1 MSDTRP
7 PPCGDWL
14 LTFSGHKF
22 YPLDPRPEA
31 VCLQDIAHALAHIC
45 RWTGHV
51 SYHYSVAQHA
61 VQVALAVEQMAPD
74 LALLALHHDDAEAYL
89 GDIARPWKRN
99 LFVPAVPTL
108 TAEVESEEVA
118 AAAGFPHGYRITE
131 LRSAQSVD
139 DVEERVRAVILDA
152 LGVRVP
158 AAEAWDVIRVA
169 DNRVLQAEAETL
181 MPKHDE
187 FPSFGIAPPACQL
200 YQITPAQARDAFLMH
215 HNRLASI
222 ARLA

>member
-7 PPCGDWL
+7 PPSGDWL
-14 LTFSGHKF
+14 LTFSGLKF

-99 LFVPAVPTL
+99 LWVTQQDDDATVD
-108 TAEVESEEVA
+108 EVEE
-118 AAAGFPHGYRITE
+118 
-131 LRSAQSVD
+131 
-139 DVEERVRAVILDA
+139 
-152 LGVRVP
+152 GVR
-158 AAEAWDVIRVA
+158 DVIRVA

>member
-7 PPCGDWL
+7 PPSGDWL
-14 LTFSGHKF
+14 LTFSGLKF

-99 LFVPAVPTL
+99 LWVTQQDDDATVD
-108 TAEVESEEVA
+108 EVEE
-118 AAAGFPHGYRITE
+118 G
-131 LRSAQSVD
+131 
-139 DVEERVRAVILDA
+139 VRAVILDA

>member
-1 MSDTRP
+1 MADTRP

-31 VCLQDIAHALAHIC
+31 ICLQDIAHALSNIC

-51 SYHYSVAQHA
+51 GYHYSVAQHA

-74 LALLALHHDDAEAYL
+74 YALLALHHDDAEAYL

-99 LFVPAVPTL
+99 LLVGLEDGTAPT
-108 TAEVESEEVA
+108 VE
-118 AAAGFPHGYRITE
+118 I
-131 LRSAQSVD
+131 
-139 DVEERVRAVILDA
+139 VEERVREVILQALGITAPDDAWAVIQA
-152 LGVRVP
+152 
-158 AAEAWDVIRVA
+158 A

-181 MPKHDE
+181 MPKHPE
-187 FPSFGIAPPACQL
+187 FPIFGRKPLACTTFRQS
-200 YQITPAQARDAFLMH
+200 PEVARDSFLVQ
-215 HNRLASI
+215 HNRLSA
-222 ARLA
+222 LAALA